1 MGFLY
6 EALAPNF
13 LGSNP
18 KITFFH
24 FLQFLFLPTHLSLRV
39 SSIPKNVHNLNNL
52 VCLSALST
60 SSFLSYIFFFFLN
73 DLILL
78 FPFLSM
84 FPHGLV
90 FSHVRLYL
98 LLCHL
103 VHLKFFLTFLFSVV
117 FTLSEGYLCH
127 LLNFL
132 IFFSFCFLKHLLLLL
147 IYNPFTLLLSLFHAS
162 LNLFLFLPHLYNFLI
177 SKFFTFLSFFL
188 HIPPIET
195 KL

>member
-13 LGSNP
+13 LESNP

-132 IFFSFCFLKHLLLLL
+132 IFFFFL
-147 IYNPFTLLLSLFHAS
+147 LFKAS
-162 LNLFLFLPHLYNFLI
+162 PPSPHLQSLYFTPI
-177 SKFFTFLSFFL
+177 SFSCLFKSVSFSSSPLQLSDF
-188 HIPPIET
+188 
-195 KL
+195 